1 MNQTTTEPLL
11 AVENLAF
18 AYGKKQI
25 FSQLSFQVNY
35 GEIVCIMGPN
45 GCGKTTLLDNIL
57 AIHKPNAGEIFI
69 TGQPIGQYKRN
80 EIAQQIAYVPQIHQI
95 TFPYTMKEVVMMGR
109 TAYTGI
115 FSEPKAEDEAICLEA
130 LAKVGMADFAE
141 RPYSRLSGGEIQ
153 MVLLARALG
162 QKTKLILMDEPTAH
176 LDFKNELVFLE
187 TVTELVKTEGI
198 AILMATHA
206 PAHAF
211 YFEAKGAPT
220 QTLLMSKGQIVAAGA
235 PSAIITEAAVQQVY
249 GVAAKIDTVL
259 DEQNQEMR
267 TITLFH
273 SIKGGRS

>member
-1 MNQTTTEPLL
+1 MNQYQREPLL
-11 AVENLAF
+11 AVSDLAF
-18 AYGKKQI
+18 AYGQKQV
-25 FSQLSFQVNY
+25 FSQLSFTMQE
-35 GEIVCIMGPN
+35 GEILCIMGPN

-57 AIHKPNAGEIFI
+57 AVHQPSAGDIRI
-69 TGQPIGQYKRN
+69 AGKSIQTYQRR

-95 TFPYTMKEVVMMGR
+95 TFPYTVKEVVMMGR
-109 TAYTGI
+109 TAYTGL
-115 FSEPKAEDEAICLEA
+115 FSEPKAEDETICLEA

-141 RPYSRLSGGEIQ
+141 RPYSQLSGGEIQ

-220 QTLLMSKGQIVAAGA
+220 RTLLMQNGQIFAAGA
-235 PSAIITEAAVQQVY
+235 PSAVITETAIQQVY

-259 DEQNQEMR
+259 DEQGQEMR